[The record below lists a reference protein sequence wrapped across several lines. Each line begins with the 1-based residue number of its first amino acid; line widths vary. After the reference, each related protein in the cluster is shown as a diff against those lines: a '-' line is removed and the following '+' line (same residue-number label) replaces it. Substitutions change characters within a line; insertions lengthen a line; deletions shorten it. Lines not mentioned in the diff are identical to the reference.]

1 MAAVGLSRLC
11 HEKLCRSCGGNM
23 ISSKF
28 CLYCSEPTAWRC
40 PECGNVTDL
49 VHAHRY
55 GNKVLHF

>member
-1 MAAVGLSRLC
+1 
-11 HEKLCRSCGGNM
+11 M